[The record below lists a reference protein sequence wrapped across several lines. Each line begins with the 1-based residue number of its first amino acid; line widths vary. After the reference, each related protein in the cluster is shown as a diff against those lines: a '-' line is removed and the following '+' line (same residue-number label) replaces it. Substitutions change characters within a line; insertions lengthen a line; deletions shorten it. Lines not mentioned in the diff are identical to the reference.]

1 MRVLLLSPTLPYPPT
16 DGGRIRVLNLL
27 RQSLRAFEITLLA
40 LETEPTDV
48 ESLPILRR
56 EGVDTRLVSYT
67 FPPTSPNLS
76 FPAVFRALTEGF
88 PLTVSRYVLSSY
100 RHALETLLE
109 SESFNLVHMEMI
121 HLAPYLDAIRR
132 LSRAPVLLST
142 QNVDSDLWRR
152 AASYQP
158 SALRRVL
165 FTWQANV
172 FRKMEKRIGSQV
184 DGITV
189 ASERDA
195 TLFREVVPGVPVEV
209 VDNGVDL
216 NAYRPHPDTEEPQ
229 TCVFTASYDWL
240 PNADAVVYFCSEIWH
255 RIRRRVPNAQF
266 FAVGKEPS
274 PAMRTWHHRDGI
286 TVTGRV
292 PDVHPYLERAAV
304 YVVPLRIGGG
314 TRLKILEA
322 MASGKAI
329 VSTPIGCEGLEI
341 TPGRDLLVAETP
353 DDFAE
358 AVISLMEDEGR
369 RRELGVHARRRV
381 EERYG
386 WEAIGSRMNAF
397 YERLIRKASQ
407 LSFAP

>member
-27 RQSLRAFEITLLA
+27 RQSLRAFEVTLLA
-40 LETEPTDV
+40 LETESTDA

-56 EGVDTRLVSYT
+56 EGVDARLVSYT
-67 FPPTSPNLS
+67 FPPTSPKLS
-76 FPAVFRALTEGF
+76 PRAVLRALSQGF

-100 RHALETLLE
+100 QHALEALLK
-109 SESFNLVHMEMI
+109 SESFDLVHMEMI
-121 HLAPYLDAIRR
+121 HLAPYLGVIRR

-152 AASYQP
+152 AAPYQP
-158 SALRRVL
+158 SALRGFL
-165 FTWQANV
+165 FDWQASV

-195 TLFREVVPGVPVEV
+195 TLFREVVHDVPVEV

-216 NAYRPHPDTEEPQ
+216 SAYRPHLDAEEPQ

-255 RIRRRVPNAQF
+255 RIRRRLPNAQF

-274 PAMRTWHHRDGI
+274 PAMRTWHRQDGI
-286 TVTGRV
+286 AVTGRV
-292 PDVHPYLERAAV
+292 PAIQPYLERASV

-322 MASGKAI
+322 MACGKAI
-329 VSTPIGCEGLEI
+329 VSTPIGCEGLEVI
-341 TPGRDLLVAETP
+341 PGRDLLVAETP
-353 DDFAE
+353 DAFAD
-358 AVISLMEDEGR
+358 AVVSLMEDEGR
-369 RRELGVHARRRV
+369 RRELGAHARRRV
-381 EERYG
+381 EERYS
-386 WEAIGSRMNAF
+386 WDAIGSRMNAF
-397 YERLIRKASQ
+397 YDRLIRKASQ
-407 LSFAP
+407 LSLAP